1 MASAKKKFL
10 RANTYNQIETAT
22 DALIARTTDEVR
34 ISEKLVDKG
43 YMNNLLMAIHSEL
56 PQSELTYED
65 LELRRQGHTV
75 IKQSDQQ
82 VSCKK
87 ENGFYALRIK
97 DLFLTVSTDE
107 ELKDANERLA
117 TGDINGYQVPKDK
130 SSFQQMDNMTLSLSL
145 SVNNLH
151 LTRTE
156 THFVVTAP

>member
-22 DALIARTTDEVR
+22 DELIARTTDEVR

-43 YMNNLLMAIHSEL
+43 YMSNLLMAIHSEL
-56 PQSELTYED
+56 PQSELTYE
-65 LELRRQGHTV
+65 
-75 IKQSDQQ
+75 
-82 VSCKK
+82 
-87 ENGFYALRIK
+87 
-97 DLFLTVSTDE
+97 
-107 ELKDANERLA
+107 ELKDANERLEN
-117 TGDINGYQVPKDK
+117 GDIKGYQVPKEE

-145 SVNNLH
+145 SVDSLH